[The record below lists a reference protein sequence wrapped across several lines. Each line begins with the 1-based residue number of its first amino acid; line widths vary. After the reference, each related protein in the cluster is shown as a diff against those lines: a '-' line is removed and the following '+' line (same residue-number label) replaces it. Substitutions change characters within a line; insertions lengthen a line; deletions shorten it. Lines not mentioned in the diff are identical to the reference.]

1 MFSYPFSRDY
11 AELVLCGGSGKES
24 FQTKRLGGKLIH
36 TGLRNTGVQ
45 PFCFADMVVAN
56 ALLLSLGSFN

>member
-1 MFSYPFSRDY
+1 MF
-11 AELVLCGGSGKES
+11 GG
-24 FQTKRLGGKLIH
+24 GGKLVH